1 MSTGDAAMKTPLNPP
16 MTNIATKDTACS
28 IGTWKWRLPR
38 HIVPIQL
45 KTLIAD
51 GTEMSS
57 VEIMNPVPNVG
68 FMPLMNMWWPQT
80 PHPSTPMPMMASTIE
95 T

>member
-1 MSTGDAAMKTPLNPP
+1 M
-16 MTNIATKDTACS
+16 
-28 IGTWKWRLPR
+28 GTWKRMLPP

-45 KTLIAD
+45 NVLFAD

-68 FMPLMNMWWPQT
+68 FMPLMNMWCPHT
-80 PHPSTPMPMMASTIE
+80 PHPSAPIAMIASTIDV
-95 T
+95 